1 MRFTEPFGETSHP
14 FPLSETGRGQ
24 GEGKKIYTVSQLN
37 REVRT
42 LLESGFAS
50 VWLEAE
56 ISNFKRHHSGHMYL
70 SLKDDRSQIS
80 AVFFSRFNQTLQFE
94 LKDGLQ
100 VLVMGKISLYEPRG
114 QYQFYIERIEPKGI
128 GALQLA
134 FLQLKEKLEKE
145 GLFDAAHKKPIP
157 KYPNVVGVVTS
168 PTGAAIRD
176 ILNVVGRRFH
186 GTEILLYPV
195 RVQGEG
201 AASEIAQAIRE
212 MNQLGGVD
220 VLIVGRGGGSLEDL
234 WAFNEEVVARAVYDS
249 EIPIISAVG
258 HEIDWTICDLVAD
271 LRAPTPS
278 AAAELVVQNREEL
291 ENRLADSQIRM
302 KNAVENMLEAKRQTL
317 KVLESSYAFKQP
329 QLLMD
334 QFSQRLDELLRQLQ
348 NYAKA
353 LAIQKGHEFK
363 TLVGRLNALS
373 PLAILE
379 RGYSLSFQPDGKL
392 LKETRQVKVGDRLMT
407 RLWRGVLHSTITK
420 IEEGAEKKHD
430 Q

>member
-1 MRFTEPFGETSHP
+1 MRNSHSLTDTP
-14 FPLSETGRGQ
+14 ENFSGPSQR
-24 GEGKKIYTVSQLN
+24 KVYSVSQLN
-37 REVRT
+37 REVRMMV
-42 LLESGFAS
+42 ESGFAS
-50 VWLEAE
+50 IWLEAE

-70 SLKDDRSQIS
+70 SLKDATSQIS
-80 AVFFSRFNQTLQFE
+80 AVFFSRYNTSTKFE

-100 VLVMGKISLYEPRG
+100 VLVMGKISIYEPRG
-114 QYQFYIERIEPKGI
+114 QYQFYIERIEPKGL

-145 GLFDAAHKKPIP
+145 GLFLAEHKKPIP
-157 KYPNVVGVVTS
+157 KFPQVIGVVTS

-186 GTEILLYPV
+186 GTEVLLYPV

-212 MNQLGGVD
+212 MNELGGID

-234 WAFNEEVVARAVYDS
+234 WAFNEEVVARAVFDS
-249 EIPIISAVG
+249 MIPVISAVG

-278 AAAELVVQNREEL
+278 AAAELVVQNREDIERRL
-291 ENRLADSQIRM
+291 EDSVIRM
-302 KNAVENMLEAKRQTL
+302 RNAIENLMETKRQEL
-317 KVLESSYAFKQP
+317 KSLESSYAFRQP
-329 QLLMD
+329 QLLID
-334 QFSQRLDELLRQLQ
+334 QFSQRVDELLRQLQ
-348 NYAKA
+348 NYSKA
-353 LAIQKGHEFK
+353 LVVQKNHEFR

-379 RGYSLSFQPDGKL
+379 RGYSLSFQADGSL
-392 LKETRQVKVGDRLMT
+392 LKDARKVKAGDALVT
-407 RLWRGVLHSTITK
+407 RLWRGNVHSKITK
-420 IEEGAEKKHD
+420 IEEGVHLS
-430 Q
+430 